1 LHGRATEDVAAGS
14 IDHQRVEGVL
24 DLGQFA
30 GHGLPQHLIV
40 AQRLGLDAL
49 DDLLGLASK
58 PPRQ

>member
-1 LHGRATEDVAAGS
+1 VDVAAGS
-14 IDHQRVEGVL
+14 IDHDRVEGVL

-58 PPRQ
+58 PPK